1 MTIRTHK
8 TKTATLC
15 RLSGVSLLTLMAV
28 TLNIALAKDDQRP
41 ASAPTSGQGN
51 AQALDA
57 IALLAEAKLP
67 AEPMIEKVENG
78 VINWTHGKAI
88 ARGEGKAAGTSAQQV
103 EMAQR
108 AARLAAA
115 RNAILL
121 MGNIRVS
128 GSGRFLDI
136 SHANIQ
142 VDAVLQGF
150 EEVSASFDPRTRT
163 ASVELAVPL
172 YGAKGVIRL
181 WGAKL
186 PATLPASPG
195 ENQTQPDQQ
204 AAASVIVIDA
214 RSTDLKP
221 CLLPRI
227 VKDKTAE
234 VLFAPS
240 AAGLD
245 DHPTAI
251 YVTLPPTDRKAGNA
265 DDVLKALPPR
275 ALVLRAKTPD
285 DKMPGAIVLDAEQS
299 AKLQANG
306 DAPRLLTQGRMII
319 VTSSPAKP

>member
-1 MTIRTHK
+1 M
-8 TKTATLC
+8 
-15 RLSGVSLLTLMAV
+15 
-28 TLNIALAKDDQRP
+28 
-41 ASAPTSGQGN
+41 
-51 AQALDA
+51 
-57 IALLAEAKLP
+57 ALLRQAKLP
-67 AEPMIEKVENG
+67 AEPMIEKVDNG
-78 VINWTHGKAI
+78 AIDWTHGKAI
-88 ARGEGKAAGTSAQQV
+88 ARGEGKAIGMSAQQV

-128 GSGRFLDI
+128 GSGRFLDVA
-136 SHANIQ
+136 HANIQ

-150 EEVSASFDPRTRT
+150 EEVSSSFDPKTRI

-186 PATLPASPG
+186 PATSPASPG
-195 ENQTQPDQQ
+195 ESQTRPALQ
-204 AAASVIVIDA
+204 AAPSVIVIDA
-214 RSTDLKP
+214 RSANIKP

-227 VKDKTAE
+227 LKDKTAE
-234 VLFAPS
+234 KLFAPS

-245 DHPTAI
+245 DHPAAI
-251 YVTLPPTDRKAGNA
+251 YVTLPPSDRKSGK
-265 DDVLKALPPR
+265 DDDMLKALPAC

-285 DKMPGAIVLDAEQS
+285 DKTPGAIVLDAEET

-306 DAPRLLTQGRMII
+306 DAPQLLAQGRMII

>member
-1 MTIRTHK
+1 MTISFRNL
-8 TKTATLC
+8 KTALVC
-15 RLSGVSLLTLMAV
+15 RLGTVSLMLALMAM
-28 TLNIALAKDDQRP
+28 TLNIALAKDDQSA
-41 ASAPTSGQGN
+41 ASAPTSGQAN
-51 AQALDA
+51 VQALEA
-57 IALLAEAKLP
+57 LALLRQAKLP
-67 AEPMIEKVENG
+67 AEPMIEKVDNG
-78 VINWTHGKAI
+78 AIDWTHGKAI
-88 ARGEGKAAGTSAQQV
+88 ARGEGKAVGTSAQQV

-128 GSGRFLDI
+128 GSGRSLDVA
-136 SHANIQ
+136 HANIQ
-142 VDAVLQGF
+142 VDAVLHGF
-150 EEVSASFDPRTRT
+150 EEVSASFDPKTRT

-186 PATLPASPG
+186 PATASPG
-195 ENQTQPDQQ
+195 ESQTRPAVQ
-204 AAASVIVIDA
+204 AAPSVIVIDA
-214 RSTDLKP
+214 RSANIKP

-227 VKDKTAE
+227 LKDKTAD

-245 DHPTAI
+245 DHPAAI
-251 YVTLPPTDRKAGNA
+251 YVTLPPSDRKSGK
-265 DDVLKALPPR
+265 DDDMLKALPAS

-285 DKMPGAIVLDAEQS
+285 DKTPGAIVLDAEET

-306 DAPRLLTQGRMII
+306 DAPQLLTQGRMII
-319 VTSSPAKP
+319 VTSSPSKP